1 MQPIQQSPK
10 HAAPSVVPV
19 AIYTRVSTLHQVGG
33 RFDSCES
40 QAAICRDYIRKRA
53 HEGWTEFSCHTDA
66 AYSGGSMNRP
76 GLQALMRQIEAGEV
90 KVVLIFKFERML
102 RNTDE
107 WAPFR
112 SFLARH
118 GCRLVSTTEDL
129 SEETPSGRLKN
140 NMLVSVVSVR
150 RSASRGGLTW
160 T

>member
-10 HAAPSVVPV
+10 HASSSIVPV
-19 AIYTRVSTLHQVGG
+19 AITTRVSTLHEVGG

-40 QAAICRDYIRKRA
+40 QAAICRDTIRKRA

-76 GLQALMRQIEAGEV
+76 GIQALMRQIEAGEV
-90 KVVLIFKFERML
+90 KVVLIFKSERML

-112 SFLARH
+112 AFLEKH

-129 SEETPSGRLKN
+129 SEETPSGRLKKTC
-140 NMLVSVVSVR
+140 S
-150 RSASRGGLTW
+150 
-160 T
+160 